1 MKKILVTGATGF
13 VGGHVINELLEKGYN
28 VVASSSSK
36 EKAAAKSWFD
46 RVEFIEFDLK
56 SVVDGDDY
64 YNWFGR
70 PDAVIHLAWE
80 GLPNYKSA
88 FHLED
93 NLPRHYIFLRNL
105 VLHGLKD
112 LTVTGTC
119 FEYGLQEGALRE
131 DMAVFPSNP
140 YSQAKNDLRIML
152 QNLSK
157 EMPFHLKWVRLFY
170 MFGKGQNPNS
180 LLSQLQAAL
189 TRGDGTFNMSPGDQ
203 LRDYLPIEKVAE
215 YLVKIAV
222 QHRVTGVIN
231 CCSGEPMEVKDLV
244 LQYLKE
250 KKATINL
257 NLGFYPYSDIEPRNF
272 WGDTTKLKTISDE

>member
-157 EMPFHLKWVRLFY
+157 EMPFHLKWV
-170 MFGKGQNPNS
+170 
-180 LLSQLQAAL
+180 
-189 TRGDGTFNMSPGDQ
+189 
-203 LRDYLPIEKVAE
+203 
-215 YLVKIAV
+215 
-222 QHRVTGVIN
+222 
-231 CCSGEPMEVKDLV
+231 
-244 LQYLKE
+244 
-250 KKATINL
+250 
-257 NLGFYPYSDIEPRNF
+257 
-272 WGDTTKLKTISDE
+272 